1 MRRDV
6 TGPTGPVMCSARPR
20 RRGEARPAPG
30 GRVTSRLIGLC
41 SRTRDRLRTPELR
54 DRVDGLVTRLGEPR
68 IRVAVG
74 GRTNAG
80 KSTLVNALL
89 QERLA
94 ATGATE
100 TTRLVTW
107 FRHSHQARVR
117 VHRRDG
123 GERVLPLAPGGG
135 VGASVGDADVEG
147 VGHLTVETPNDA
159 LTRHTLVD
167 TPGMDSLSKLD
178 PDSLAAL
185 GDADAVVYLMPHPG
199 ERDVEAIDAVRGW
212 AGGLR
217 LGAANMLGV
226 LSRVDTLSDDDDPWP
241 TARRV
246 ADRYAREL
254 RAVLSDVVPVAGLLA
269 ETARGPDFTEA
280 DARVLRT
287 LAEADRG
294 RVTRALR
301 SVQRLRGWAEAPVDV
316 ADRERLLELLGLHG
330 LRVGLALL
338 DEGRRST
345 PALLEGFAQR
355 SGVATV
361 LERIDTVFVAGAD
374 RLRASAGI
382 AALEHLGWD
391 APDEVDRRALLALQ
405 SDLDR
410 LRLEPALRQVELAA
424 ALVDLEA
431 GRMRLGD
438 DDVARLRDLATG
450 VDDARRLG
458 LAEGAGREEV
468 AAAAAAQIPQ
478 WRRLEARPSRVLQ
491 RHVRTARELCEHI
504 LFATPQDEAP
514 TPPSWQART
523 PSR

>member
-1 MRRDV
+1 M
-6 TGPTGPVMCSARPR
+6 TPEPTGPVGP
-20 RRGEARPAPG
+20 
-30 GRVTSRLIGLC
+30 VTSRLVALC
-41 SRTRDRLRTPELR
+41 ARTRDRLRTPELR
-54 DRVDGLVTRLGEPR
+54 DRLDALVSRLSEPR

-74 GRTNAG
+74 GRMNAG
-80 KSTLVNALL
+80 KSTLANALL

-107 FRHSHQARVR
+107 FTHGHQARLR

-123 GERVLPLAPGGG
+123 TERVLPLAPTGG
-135 VGASVGDADVEG
+135 VGASLDTADEVA
-147 VGHLTVETPNDA
+147 HLTVETPNDA
-159 LTRHTLVD
+159 LSRYTLID
-167 TPGMDSLSKLD
+167 TPGMDSLSRLD
-178 PDSLAAL
+178 PGSLAAL

-199 ERDVEAIDAVRGW
+199 ERDVEAIEAVRSWTGD
-212 AGGLR
+212 LR
-217 LGAANMLGV
+217 LGAANMIGV
-226 LSRVDTLSDDDDPWP
+226 LSRIDTLSGDSSDDADPWP

-246 ADRYAREL
+246 AGRYAREL

-269 ETARGPDFTEA
+269 ETARGPDFGEA
-280 DARVLRT
+280 DARALRALAGADRDVVVRRLRT
-287 LAEADRG
+287 
-294 RVTRALR
+294 
-301 SVQRLRGWAEAPVDV
+301 VQRFRGWDDAPLAAD
-316 ADRERLLELLGLHG
+316 DRERLLELLGLHG
-330 LRVGLALL
+330 IRVGLALL
-338 DEGRRST
+338 DDGRRST
-345 PALLEGFAQR
+345 AALLDGFAEH
-355 SGVATV
+355 SGLAAV

-391 APDEVDRRALLALQ
+391 VPDEADRRALLALQ
-405 SDLDR
+405 SELDQ
-410 LRLEPALRQVELAA
+410 LRLEPGLRQVELAS

-458 LAEGAGREEV
+458 LAAGAGREEI
-468 AAAAAAQIPQ
+468 AAAAAAQIPA

-504 LFATPQDEAP
+504 LFAGAGTDTAPGAAEAP

>member
-1 MRRDV
+1 MNQ
-6 TGPTGPVMCSARPR
+6 GPVGP
-20 RRGEARPAPG
+20 
-30 GRVTSRLIGLC
+30 VTSRLVALC
-41 SRTRDRLRTPELR
+41 AQTRDRLRTPELR
-54 DRVDGLVTRLGEPR
+54 DRLDGLVTRLSEPR

-74 GRTNAG
+74 GRMNAG
-80 KSTLVNALL
+80 KSTLANALL

-107 FRHSHQARVR
+107 FCHGHQARLR

-123 GERVLPLAPGGG
+123 TERVVPLAATGG
-135 VGASVGDADVEG
+135 VGASMTGADPGEI
-147 VGHLTVETPNDA
+147 GHLTVETPNDA
-159 LTRHTLVD
+159 LSRHTLID
-167 TPGMDSLSKLD
+167 TPGMDSLSRLD

-199 ERDVEAIDAVRGW
+199 ERDVEAIDAVRSWTGD
-212 AGGLR
+212 LR
-217 LGAANMLGV
+217 LGAANMIGV
-226 LSRVDTLSDDDDPWP
+226 LSRIDTLSGEDDPWP
-241 TARRV
+241 DARRV
-246 ADRYAREL
+246 AGRYAREL

-269 ETARGPDFTEA
+269 ETARGPDFGEP
-280 DARVLRT
+280 DARALRA

-294 RVTRALR
+294 TATRKLR
-301 SVQRLRGWAEAPVDV
+301 TVQRFRGWEDGPVPAEE
-316 ADRERLLELLGLHG
+316 RERLLELLGLHG
-330 LRVGLALL
+330 IRVGLALL
-338 DEGRRST
+338 DDGRRST
-345 PALLEGFAQR
+345 PALLEGFAAR
-355 SGVATV
+355 SGIDTV

-391 APDEVDRRALLALQ
+391 TPDELDRRVLLTLQ

-410 LRLEPALRQVELAA
+410 LRLEPALRQVDLAA

-450 VDDARRLG
+450 VDDARRVG
-458 LAEGAGREEV
+458 LDAGAGREEIV
-468 AAAAAAQIPQ
+468 AAARAQIPQ

-491 RHVRTARELCEHI
+491 RHVRTARELCERI
-504 LFATPQDEAP
+504 LFSGADEPDDPAAP
-514 TPPSWQART
+514 TSPSWQART
-523 PSR
+523 PSP

>member
-1 MRRDV
+1 M
-6 TGPTGPVMCSARPR
+6 TGSTAGPVGP
-20 RRGEARPAPG
+20 
-30 GRVTSRLIGLC
+30 VTSRLVEVC
-41 SRTRDRLRTPELR
+41 ARTRDRLRTPALR
-54 DRVDGLVTRLGEPR
+54 DRVDGLITRLGEPR

-74 GRTNAG
+74 GRMNAG

-107 FRHSHQARVR
+107 FRHGHQARVR

-123 GERVLPLAPGGG
+123 TERVLPLAAGGG
-135 VGASVGDADVEG
+135 VGASVGGEAAEI
-147 VGHLTVETPNDA
+147 GHLTVETPNDA

-212 AGGLR
+212 SGGLR

-226 LSRVDTLSDDDDPWP
+226 LSRVDTLSDEDDPWP

-280 DARVLRT
+280 DARALRT
-287 LAEADRG
+287 LAAAERG
-294 RVTRALR
+294 GVVRKLR
-301 SVQRLRGWAEAPVDV
+301 TVQRFRGWVEAPVDTGE
-316 ADRERLLELLGLHG
+316 RERLLELLGLHG
-330 LRVGLALL
+330 IRVGLDLL

-355 SGVATV
+355 SGIGGV
-361 LERIDTVFVAGAD
+361 LERIDAVFVAGAD

-438 DDVARLRDLATG
+438 EDVARLRDLATG

-458 LAEGAGREEV
+458 LDADAGPEAV

-504 LFATPQDEAP
+504 LFAGPDVADRPAAP
-514 TPPSWQART
+514 TLPTWQARS

>member
-1 MRRDV
+1 M
-6 TGPTGPVMCSARPR
+6 TAAGQAGPVGP
-20 RRGEARPAPG
+20 
-30 GRVTSRLIGLC
+30 VTSRLIALC
-41 SRTRDRLRTPELR
+41 ARTRDQLRTPELR
-54 DRVDGLVTRLGEPR
+54 ERLDGLVTRLGEPR

-74 GRTNAG
+74 GRMNAG

-107 FRHSHQARVR
+107 FRHSHQARLR

-123 GERVLPLAPGGG
+123 TDRVLPLAPSGG
-135 VGASVGDADVEG
+135 VGATVTG
-147 VGHLTVETPNDA
+147 VTAGEIAHLTVETPNDA
-159 LTRHTLVD
+159 LSRHTVVD

-178 PDSLAAL
+178 PDSLGAL

-212 AGGLR
+212 TGGLR
-217 LGAANMLGV
+217 LGAANMIGV
-226 LSRVDTLSDDDDPWP
+226 LSRIDTLSGEDDPWP

-246 ADRYAREL
+246 AERYAREL
-254 RAVLSDVVPVAGLLA
+254 RAVLSDVVPVAGLVA
-269 ETARGPDFTEA
+269 ETARGPDFGEA
-280 DARVLRT
+280 DARLLRA
-287 LAEADRG
+287 LAVGDRG
-294 RVTRALR
+294 RTTRALR
-301 SVQRLRGWAEAPVDV
+301 TVQRFRGWDDAPVD
-316 ADRERLLELLGLHG
+316 AGDRERLLEMLGLHG
-330 LRVGLALL
+330 IRVGLELL
-338 DEGRRST
+338 DEGRRAT
-345 PALLEGFAQR
+345 PALLEGFALR
-355 SGVATV
+355 SGIETV

-391 APDEVDRRALLALQ
+391 APDEVDRRALLTLQ
-405 SDLDR
+405 SEIDR
-410 LRLEPALRQVELAA
+410 LRLEPALRQVDLAA

-450 VDDARRLG
+450 SDDARRLG
-458 LAEGAGREEV
+458 LDPDAGPEAV

-504 LFATPQDEAP
+504 LFAGAAGGQ
-514 TPPSWQART
+514 
-523 PSR
+523 

>member
-1 MRRDV
+1 M
-6 TGPTGPVMCSARPR
+6 TAPSTGPVGP
-20 RRGEARPAPG
+20 
-30 GRVTSRLIGLC
+30 VTARLIELC
-41 SRTRDRLRTPELR
+41 TRTRDRLRTPELR

-74 GRTNAG
+74 GRMNAG

-107 FRHSHQARVR
+107 FRHGHQARVR
-117 VHRRDG
+117 VHGRDG

-135 VGASVGDADVEG
+135 VGASVGDADTAG
-147 VGHLTVETPNDA
+147 IGHLTVETPNDA

-167 TPGMDSLSKLD
+167 TPGMDSLSRLD

-199 ERDVEAIDAVRGW
+199 ANDVEAIDAVRGW

-241 TARRV
+241 TARQV
-246 ADRYAREL
+246 ADRYARDL

-280 DARVLRT
+280 DARCLRT
-287 LAEADRG
+287 LADADRG

-301 SVQRLRGWAEAPVDV
+301 SVQRLRRWEDAPLDA
-316 ADRERLLELLGLHG
+316 ADRERLLEMLGLHG
-330 LRVGLALL
+330 IRVGLALL

-355 SGVATV
+355 S
-361 LERIDTVFVAGAD
+361 
-374 RLRASAGI
+374 GI

-410 LRLEPALRQVELAA
+410 LRLEPALRQVELAG

-438 DDVARLRDLATG
+438 EDVARLRDLATG

-458 LAEGAGREEV
+458 LEAGAAPAAV

-478 WRRLEARPSRVLQ
+478 WRRLEARSSRVLQ

-504 LFATPQDEAP
+504 LFTGPDGSGAP
-514 TPPSWQART
+514 TPPTWQART

>member
-1 MRRDV
+1 MSSDPPGRAPA
-6 TGPTGPVMCSARPR
+6 GAGGPVGP
-20 RRGEARPAPG
+20 
-30 GRVTSRLIGLC
+30 VTTRLVALC
-41 SRTRDRLRTPELR
+41 VGTRDRLRTPELR
-54 DRVDGLVTRLGEPR
+54 ERLDALVARLSEPR

-74 GRTNAG
+74 GRMNAG
-80 KSTLVNALL
+80 KSTLANALL

-107 FRHSHQARVR
+107 FRHGHQARIR
-117 VHRRDG
+117 VHHRDG
-123 GERVLPLAPGGG
+123 TDRLVPLDPGGG
-135 VGASVGDADVEG
+135 VGATVGTAGEEIA
-147 VGHLTVETPNDA
+147 HLTVETPNDA
-159 LTRHTLVD
+159 LTRHTLID

-226 LSRVDTLSDDDDPWP
+226 LSRVDTLSGGDDPWP

-246 ADRYAREL
+246 ADRYAHEL

-269 ETARGPDFTEA
+269 ETARGPDFSET
-280 DARVLRT
+280 DARALRA
-287 LAEADRG
+287 LAEADRAA
-294 RVTRALR
+294 VLR
-301 SVQRLRGWAEAPVDV
+301 KLRTVQRFRGWEECPLAPDE
-316 ADRERLLELLGLHG
+316 RERLLDLLGLHG
-330 LRVGLALL
+330 IRVGLELL

-345 PALLEGFAQR
+345 PALLEGFALR
-355 SGVATV
+355 SGIDAV
-361 LERIDTVFVAGAD
+361 LERIESVFVAGAD

-382 AALEHLGWD
+382 AALEHLWE
-391 APDEVDRRALLALQ
+391 APDEADRRALLTLQ
-405 SDLDR
+405 SELDR
-410 LRLEPALRQVELAA
+410 LRLEPALRQVDLAG

-438 DDVARLRDLATG
+438 EDVARLRDLATG
-450 VDDARRLG
+450 ADDARRLG
-458 LAEGAGREEV
+458 LAADAGRDEV
-468 AAAAAAQIPQ
+468 AAAATAQIPQ

-491 RHVRTARELCEHI
+491 RHVRTARELCEHM
-504 LFATPQDEAP
+504 LFSSAP
-514 TPPSWQART
+514 TPPTWQART
-523 PSR
+523 PS

>member
-1 MRRDV
+1 M
-6 TGPTGPVMCSARPR
+6 TGPVGP
-20 RRGEARPAPG
+20 
-30 GRVTSRLIGLC
+30 VTARLIEVC
-41 SRTRDRLRTPELR
+41 SRTRDRLRTPALR

-74 GRTNAG
+74 GRMNAG

-107 FRHSHQARVR
+107 FRHGHQARVR

-123 GERVLPLAPGGG
+123 TERVLPLVPAGG
-135 VGASVGDADVEG
+135 VGASIGGDAGDTAQI
-147 VGHLTVETPNDA
+147 GHLTVETPNDA
-159 LTRHTLVD
+159 LIRHTLVD

-226 LSRVDTLSDDDDPWP
+226 LSRVDTLSGEDDPWP

-280 DARVLRT
+280 DARSLRA
-287 LAEADRG
+287 LAGAERG

-301 SVQRLRGWAEAPVDV
+301 SVQRLRAWDDAPVDV

-330 LRVGLALL
+330 IRVGLELL

-345 PALLEGFAQR
+345 PALLEGFARR
-355 SGVATV
+355 SGIDTV
-361 LERIDTVFVAGAD
+361 LERIETVFVAGAD

-438 DDVARLRDLATG
+438 PDVARLRDLATG

-458 LAEGAGREEV
+458 LDADAGPEAV
-468 AAAAAAQIPQ
+468 AAAAAAQIPR

-504 LFATPQDEAP
+504 LFAGPDGADRPAAP
-514 TPPSWQART
+514 TLPTWQARS

>member
-1 MRRDV
+1 MSSPV
-6 TGPTGPVMCSARPR
+6 GP
-20 RRGEARPAPG
+20 
-30 GRVTSRLIGLC
+30 VTSRLVALVAT
-41 SRTRDRLRTPELR
+41 TRDRLRTPELR
-54 DRVDGLVTRLGEPR
+54 ERLDALVTRLSEPR

-74 GRTNAG
+74 GRMNAG
-80 KSTLVNALL
+80 KSTLANALL

-107 FRHSHQARVR
+107 FRHGHQARVR
-117 VHRRDG
+117 VHHRDG
-123 GERVLPLAPGGG
+123 TDRLVPLGDGIGATIGEPGEDI
-135 VGASVGDADVEG
+135 S
-147 VGHLTVETPNDA
+147 HLTVETPNDA
-159 LTRHTLVD
+159 LTRYTLID

-226 LSRVDTLSDDDDPWP
+226 LSRIDTLSGEDDPWP

-246 ADRYAREL
+246 ADRYAGEL

-269 ETARGPDFTEA
+269 ETARGPDFSET
-280 DARVLRT
+280 DARALRT
-287 LAEADRG
+287 LAEADRSA
-294 RVTRALR
+294 VLR
-301 SVQRLRGWAEAPVDV
+301 KLRTVQRFRAWEECPLA
-316 ADRERLLELLGLHG
+316 ADERERLLDLLGLHG
-330 LRVGLALL
+330 IRVGLELL

-345 PALLEGFAQR
+345 PALLEGFALR
-355 SGVATV
+355 SGVEAV
-361 LERIDTVFVAGAD
+361 LERIETVFVAGAD

-391 APDEVDRRALLALQ
+391 AADEVDRRALLALQ
-405 SDLDR
+405 SELDR

-424 ALVDLEA
+424 ALVDLEN

-458 LAEGAGREEV
+458 LDAGADAAAV
-468 AAAAAAQIPQ
+468 AAAATAQIPA

-504 LFATPQDEAP
+504 LFNASAP
-514 TPPSWQART
+514 TSPSWQART

>member
-1 MRRDV
+1 M
-6 TGPTGPVMCSARPR
+6 TGPVGP
-20 RRGEARPAPG
+20 
-30 GRVTSRLIGLC
+30 VTARLIDLC
-41 SRTRDRLRTPELR
+41 TRTRDRLRTPELR
-54 DRVDGLVTRLGEPR
+54 ERVDGLVTRLGEPR

-74 GRTNAG
+74 GRMNAG

-107 FRHSHQARVR
+107 FRHGHQTRVR

-135 VGASVGDADVEG
+135 VGASVEDSLGTGDTAG
-147 VGHLTVETPNDA
+147 IGHLTVETPNDA

-199 ERDVEAIDAVRGW
+199 ANDVEAIDAVRGW

-226 LSRVDTLSDDDDPWP
+226 LSRVDTLSDADDPWP
-241 TARRV
+241 TARQV
-246 ADRYAREL
+246 ADRYARDL

-280 DARVLRT
+280 DARCLRT
-287 LAEADRG
+287 LAEVDRG

-301 SVQRLRGWAEAPVDV
+301 SVQRLRRWDESPLDA
-316 ADRERLLELLGLHG
+316 ADRERLLEMLGLHG
-330 LRVGLALL
+330 IRVGLALL

-355 SGVATV
+355 SGIATV

-410 LRLEPALRQVELAA
+410 LRLEPALRQVELAG

-438 DDVARLRDLATG
+438 EDVARLRDLATG
-450 VDDARRLG
+450 ADDARRLG
-458 LAEGAGREEV
+458 LEAGAAPAAV
-468 AAAAAAQIPQ
+468 AAAATAQIPQ

-504 LFATPQDEAP
+504 LFAGPDGSGAP
-514 TPPSWQART
+514 TPPTWQART

>member
-1 MRRDV
+1 M
-6 TGPTGPVMCSARPR
+6 TEEHPGPVGP
-20 RRGEARPAPG
+20 
-30 GRVTSRLIGLC
+30 VTSRLVGLC
-41 SRTRDRLRTPELR
+41 ARTRDRLRTPELR
-54 DRVDGLVTRLGEPR
+54 DRVDALVTRLSEPR

-74 GRTNAG
+74 GRMNAG
-80 KSTLVNALL
+80 KSTLTNALL

-107 FRHSHQARVR
+107 FRHGHQARLR

-123 GERVLPLAPGGG
+123 TERVLPLAPGRG
-135 VGASVGDADVEG
+135 VGASVGAADEELS
-147 VGHLTVETPNDA
+147 HLTVETPNDA
-159 LTRHTLVD
+159 LSRHTLVD
-167 TPGMDSLSKLD
+167 TPGMDSLSRLD

-199 ERDVEAIDAVRGW
+199 EGDVVAIETLRSS

-217 LGAANMLGV
+217 LGAANMIGV
-226 LSRVDTLSDDDDPWP
+226 LSRIDTLAGEDDPWP

-269 ETARGPDFTEA
+269 ETARGPDFGEP
-280 DARVLRT
+280 DARALRA
-287 LAEADRG
+287 LAAADRA

-301 SVQRLRGWAEAPVDV
+301 SVQRLRNWADAPIAPD
-316 ADRERLLELLGLHG
+316 DRERLLDLLGLHG
-330 LRVGLALL
+330 IRVGLELL
-338 DEGRRST
+338 DEGRRAT
-345 PALLEGFAQR
+345 PALLDGFAAR
-355 SGVATV
+355 SGIDTV

-382 AALEHLGWD
+382 AALEHVGWG
-391 APDEVDRRALLALQ
+391 ARDEVDRRALLSLQ

-438 DDVARLRDLATG
+438 EDVARLRDLATG

-458 LAEGAGREEV
+458 LEADADREAV
-468 AAAAAAQIPQ
+468 AAAAAAQIPA
-478 WRRLEARPSRVLQ
+478 WRRLEARPSRALA

-504 LFATPQDEAP
+504 LFTGADSTAAP
-514 TPPSWQART
+514 TA
-523 PSR
+523 

>member
-1 MRRDV
+1 MS
-6 TGPTGPVMCSARPR
+6 TEEAGPVGP
-20 RRGEARPAPG
+20 
-30 GRVTSRLIGLC
+30 VTSRLVELC
-41 SRTRDRLRTPELR
+41 VQTRDRLRTPELR
-54 DRVDGLVTRLGEPR
+54 DRLDALVTRLSEPR

-74 GRTNAG
+74 GRMNAG
-80 KSTLVNALL
+80 KSTLANALL

-107 FRHSHQARVR
+107 FTHGHQARLR

-123 GERVLPLAPGGG
+123 TERVLPLAATGG
-135 VGASVGDADVEG
+135 VGASLDTTDDVA
-147 VGHLTVETPNDA
+147 HLTVETPNDA
-159 LTRHTLVD
+159 LSRYTLID

-185 GDADAVVYLMPHPG
+185 ADADAVVYLMPHPG
-199 ERDVEAIDAVRGW
+199 ERDVEAIEAVRSWTGD
-212 AGGLR
+212 LR
-217 LGAANMLGV
+217 LGAANMIGV
-226 LSRVDTLSDDDDPWP
+226 LSRIDTLSGEDDPWP

-246 ADRYAREL
+246 ADRYAGEL

-269 ETARGPDFTEA
+269 ETARGPDFGEA
-280 DARVLRT
+280 DARALRALGGAERAAVLRK
-287 LAEADRG
+287 
-294 RVTRALR
+294 LR
-301 SVQRLRGWAEAPVDV
+301 TVQRFRGWEDAPLG
-316 ADRERLLELLGLHG
+316 ADERERLLELLGLHG
-330 LRVGLALL
+330 IRVGLALL
-338 DEGRRST
+338 DDGRRSAA
-345 PALLEGFAQR
+345 ALLDGLAEH
-355 SGVATV
+355 SGLAAV
-361 LERIDTVFVAGAD
+361 LERIETVFVAGAD

-391 APDEVDRRALLALQ
+391 VPDEVDRRALLALQ

-410 LRLEPALRQVELAA
+410 LRLEPALRQVDLAA

-438 DDVARLRDLATG
+438 EDVARLRDLATG
-450 VDDARRLG
+450 TDDARRLG
-458 LAEGAGREEV
+458 LPAGAGREEV

-504 LFATPQDEAP
+504 LFASPAGETP

>member
-1 MRRDV
+1 M
-6 TGPTGPVMCSARPR
+6 TGPAGPVGP
-20 RRGEARPAPG
+20 
-30 GRVTSRLIGLC
+30 VTSRLVALC
-41 SRTRDRLRTPELR
+41 TGTRDRLRTPELR
-54 DRVDGLVTRLGEPR
+54 ERLDGLVTRLSEPR

-74 GRTNAG
+74 GRMNAG
-80 KSTLVNALL
+80 KSTLANALL

-107 FRHSHQARVR
+107 FRHGHQARVR
-117 VHRRDG
+117 VHHRDG
-123 GERVLPLAPGGG
+123 RERVLPLAATGG
-135 VGASVGDADVEG
+135 VGATVTGAEAAE

-159 LTRHTLVD
+159 LTRYTLID

-199 ERDVEAIDAVRGW
+199 ERDAEAIEAVRGW
-212 AGGLR
+212 SGGLR
-217 LGAANMLGV
+217 LGAANMIGV
-226 LSRVDTLSDDDDPWP
+226 LSRIDTLSDEDDPWP

-269 ETARGPDFTEA
+269 ETARGPDFSET
-280 DARVLRT
+280 DARALRT

-294 RVTRALR
+294 GVGRKLR
-301 SVQRLRGWAEAPVDV
+301 TVQRFRAWADAPLPAD
-316 ADRERLLELLGLHG
+316 DRERLLDLLGLHG
-330 LRVGLALL
+330 IRVALELL

-345 PALLEGFAQR
+345 PALLEGLAQR
-355 SGVATV
+355 SGVAE
-361 LERIDTVFVAGAD
+361 LIARIDTVFVAGAD

-391 APDEVDRRALLALQ
+391 AADEVDRRALLALQ
-405 SDLDR
+405 SELDR
-410 LRLEPALRQVELAA
+410 LRLEPALRQVDLAS

-438 DDVARLRDLATG
+438 EDTARLRDLATG
-450 VDDARRLG
+450 PDDAHRLG
-458 LAEGAGREEV
+458 LPAGADPATI

-491 RHVRTARELCEHI
+491 RHVRTARELCEHM
-504 LFATPQDEAP
+504 LFTERPAADAA
-514 TPPSWQART
+514 PSWQART